1 MDVNVGNFSDP
12 EDFPGMAH
20 AVEHLLF
27 MGTKK
32 YPVGMLIHNTFPQ
45 IREVPTHTQVPHLP
59 TNYFEVAAKSGEDGD
74 SGDANP
80 SPLHGALD
88 RFAQFFIDLSSSIR
102 LWTEN

>member
-32 YPVGMLIHNTFPQ
+32 YPVENAYSQYLSSNSGSSNAYTGA
-45 IREVPTHTQVPHLP
+45 TS
-59 TNYFEVAAKSGEDGD
+59 TNYYFEVAAKSGEDGD

-80 SPLHGALD
+80 SPLYGALD
-88 RFAQFFIDLSSSIR
+88 RFAQFL
-102 LWTEN
+102 